1 MKGKIF
7 VPFRKSHLEAS
18 NVDVD
23 NDIEITLVLDDAPR
37 EIEIPAILAERLA
50 ETDIGLSKWEK
61 LSYSH
66 KKEFAIAINDAK
78 KEETRLRR
86 LDKIVIELS

>member
-1 MKGKIF
+1 MF
-7 VPFRKSHLEAS
+7 
-18 NVDVD
+18 
-23 NDIEITLVLDDAPR
+23 DDAPR

-50 ETDIGLSKWEK
+50 ETDAGLSNWEK

-86 LDKIVIELS
+86 LDKIVVELG